1 MAFSSYNRSQ
11 ESQKG
16 IVFMQDTQTKES
28 NFQKLRRELASMS
41 FEDKI
46 DHIWTYYKINL
57 FLLVLIPAIL
67 IPLVTNLFRKEPD
80 MLLYGNFCNVAVTED
95 GQRYLTADYLQALG
109 VSTEEYTAEIE
120 LSSTA
125 GMGMSSANSQGVDG
139 GITVVAEV
147 AANMLDYIVCDEI
160 AVEFLSAQQSFLPL
174 DQVLTPEQ
182 LDAYAPRIYTYTDE
196 EFGDR
201 YSFALDVTDLPFF
214 RDNAGVTGKCYF
226 AFANKKNADPLALQ
240 ELLSYLENWKALE

>member
-16 IVFMQDTQTKES
+16 IVFMKDTQTKES

-46 DHIWTYYKINL
+46 DHIWTYYKI
-57 FLLVLIPAIL
+57 
-67 IPLVTNLFRKEPD
+67 NLFRKEPD

-109 VSTEEYTAEIE
+109 VSTEEYIAEIE